1 MGIFSIHGKKMQKQ
15 IVNRQL
21 LILAERIR
29 LFYSSLWL
37 AGISTLL
44 LSGFVFELNR
54 DGSSWSVT
62 AWEGCMLLVGLIQV
76 GLWFAW
82 SRISPGYPDSR
93 RWQYFPLPVVVL
105 AGLCWGAAAA
115 YPLPDF
121 SNDIALLTSLAVASG
136 VLLTVM
142 LLAALELMMLL
153 FIISCL
159 IPLFVAINVMGAWPN
174 STAMALLIAAVIA
187 IGLVAAMLSAQLGI
201 IARLRAGKRNV
212 SGKLDI
218 VQEEVTGLYHKL
230 SYGDEI
236 RRDVEHELYLA
247 KEAAET
253 ANMVKSEFLATMSH
267 EIRTPLNGI
276 VPLLELLRE
285 TRLDGEQRQFVNTA
299 LNSSHQLL
307 SIINDILDFSKIEAG
322 KMELELIETELAGL
336 VESIIGTFSRDAERR
351 GLLVNYKIDSRV
363 PDFVRCDPVRLRQVL
378 TNLISNAIKFTEKG
392 GIALEIALEKE
403 TDKEI
408 RLLFSVK
415 DTGIGMSQEAQ
426 ARIFRSFVQ
435 ADASTTRKHGG
446 TGLGLVISKQLVEL
460 MDGQIGVRSEPGKGS
475 VFWFEVT
482 MHRSLQNVR
491 LDDLLVTEEHDRAEL
506 AGRILVVEDNP
517 VNLNVARKILHSLG
531 LQSEAVING
540 KQALDVIGQRHFDL
554 VLMDCQMPVMDG
566 YDATRAIR
574 LRESLKGLERLSVIA
589 MTANA
594 MPGDRKRC
602 IDAGMDDYL
611 SKPIMPDLLKQMM
624 RRWLPEPDMMNPSGK
639 VADDNMSDEKLNL
652 SSGASTVS
660 AATFENGSN
669 SVIDREVIDELYD
682 VMEDDFADLL
692 VVFLQTAPGLV
703 DEISSGMQIGDMQQ
717 VINAAHSLKSG
728 SANLGAMR
736 LSEEAR
742 SIEYAAREGG
752 SAIAAERLKSIKEV
766 FDQACH
772 ELQKIVDRGRP

>member
-1 MGIFSIHGKKMQKQ
+1 MQKQ
-15 IVNRQL
+15 MVNRQQ
-21 LILAERIR
+21 LILVERTR
-29 LFYSSLWL
+29 MFYSGLWL

-44 LSGFVFELNR
+44 LSGFIFELNGG
-54 DGSSWSVT
+54 GSSWSVMV
-62 AWEGCMLLVGLIQV
+62 WEGCMLLVGLTQM

-82 SRISPGYPDSR
+82 RHISPRYLDSL

-105 AGLCWGAAAA
+105 SGLCWGAAAA
-115 YPLPDF
+115 YPLPDY
-121 SNDIALLTSLAVASG
+121 SNDIALLTSLAAAAG

-153 FIISCL
+153 FFVSCL
-159 IPLFVAINVMGAWPN
+159 VPLFVAINVIGAWPH
-174 STAMALLIAAVIA
+174 STAMALLVASVIA
-187 IGLVAAMLSAQLGI
+187 IGLAAAMLSAQLGV

-218 VQEEVTGLYHKL
+218 VREEVTGLHHKL
-230 SYGDEI
+230 SHGNGI

-285 TRLDGEQRQFVNTA
+285 TRLDNEQKQFVDTA

-322 KMELELIETELAGL
+322 KMELESVETKLGGL
-336 VESIIGTFSRDAERR
+336 VEAIIATMSRSAERR
-351 GLLVNYKIDSRV
+351 GLLLDYKIDEKV
-363 PDFVRCDPVRLRQVL
+363 PDFVRCDPVRLRQIL
-378 TNLISNAIKFTEKG
+378 TNLVSNAIKFTEKG
-392 GIALEIALEKE
+392 GVKLEIALEKK
-403 TDKEI
+403 TDEEM
-408 RLLFSVK
+408 RLRFSVK

-460 MDGQIGVRSEPGKGS
+460 MNGQIGVRSESGKGS
-475 VFWFEVT
+475 VFWFVVP
-482 MHRSLQNVR
+482 MHKSLRDAQP
-491 LDDLLVTEEHDRAEL
+491 DESAITEKIDLSGL
-506 AGRILVVEDNP
+506 AGRILIVEDNP
-517 VNLNVARKILHSLG
+517 VNLNVARKMLQSLG
-531 LQSEAVING
+531 LECVAVTNG
-540 KQALDVIGQRHFDL
+540 MQALDAIEQRHIDL

-574 LRESLKGLERLSVIA
+574 LRESLRGVERLPVIA

-594 MPGDRKRC
+594 MPGDRQRC
-602 IDAGMDDYL
+602 FAAGMDDYL
-611 SKPIMPDLLKQMM
+611 SKPILPDLLNRMM
-624 RRWLPEPDMMNPSGK
+624 HRWLPKLDMRDASGK
-639 VADDNMSDEKLNL
+639 VADGRMSDESAND
-652 SSGASTVS
+652 SSSDSYVS
-660 AATFENGSN
+660 AEILDNSSD
-669 SVIDREVIDELYD
+669 SVIDSHVINELYEI
-682 VMEDDFADLL
+682 MEDDFSDLL
-692 VVFLQTAPGLV
+692 EIFLHTAPGLV
-703 DEISSGMQIGDMQQ
+703 SGISSGVREGDIQQ

-728 SANLGAMR
+728 SANLGALR

-742 SIEYAAREGG
+742 NLEYAARDGDLE
-752 SAIAAERLKSIKEV
+752 IVTERAESVIEA
-766 FDQACH
+766 FDRARH
-772 ELQKIVDRGRP
+772 ELQMIVDKGQP